1 MPVHIK
7 LTVSAIVLIVGA
19 FFYYFERTLGD
30 PQVAIVGAAL
40 AVFMVVS
47 MWIFPETGN
56 KRR

>member
-19 FFYYFERTLGD
+19 LYYYFESVLGD

-40 AVFMVVS
+40 AVFMVAS